1 MKNRARKRIN
11 EGYTVLERL
20 LRKLPNKVIFKQEL
34 ELNGKGNI
42 KILRKIMLQAEKIGS
57 TKALKSHGSQWF
69 KK

>member
-42 KILRKIMLQAEKIGS
+42 KILRKIMLQDNEFS
-57 TKALKSHGSQWF
+57 ALCLMPGTQL
-69 KK
+69 